1 MASED
6 VAIDDREARRMLD
19 ALDAGQLR
27 KAAGEAVR
35 KAALR
40 VRRGV
45 QEKVKAVAGTGR
57 GKDYFRARGFGRLRM
72 VKTSTGWHHT
82 GPLYKDVKMFTY
94 RKNRPAGMRTHVLV
108 CVGASIIAIM
118 ESLMIA
124 DTITLNMNNESTG
137 IAISYGRISAQ
148 VISGIGFLGAGTIF
162 ISQKKIAGLTTAA
175 SLWNVA
181 CLGLAVGMGY
191 YIISLAG
198 CAIVIITLA
207 LLQRLVRVNSVKH
220 VEIKFIHRVE
230 TIAFI
235 NDYFQTIGVRVLD
248 IDFHVENKGKYNL
261 YTNIYTL
268 DMQGKTTY
276 KDIVNKLSEYAN
288 IQGIRTRNT

>member
-1 MASED
+1 MTWWET
-6 VAIDDREARRMLD
+6 
-19 ALDAGQLR
+19 
-27 KAAGEAVR
+27 
-35 KAALR
+35 ALR
-40 VRRGV
+40 LLL
-45 QEKVKAVAGTGR
+45 AVLIGCVIGIER
-57 GKDYFRARGFGRLRM
+57 E
-72 VKTSTGWHHT
+72 
-82 GPLYKDVKMFTY
+82 

-108 CVGASIIAIM
+108 CVGAATIAIM

-124 DTITLNMNNESTG
+124 DTITLNMNNANTG
-137 IAISYGRISAQ
+137 IAVSYGRISAQ
-148 VISGIGFLGAGTIF
+148 VVSGIGFLGAGTIF

-191 YIISLAG
+191 YYIAIAG
-198 CAIVIITLA
+198 CGIVIITLTF
-207 LLQRLVRVNSVKH
+207 LQRVVKVNAVKH
-220 VEIKFIHRVE
+220 VEVKFIHRVE

-235 NDYFQTIGVRVLD
+235 NDYFQSIGVRVLD

>member
-1 MASED
+1 MVWWEQGLRLLLAVVIGCVIGME
-6 VAIDDREARRMLD
+6 RE
-19 ALDAGQLR
+19 
-27 KAAGEAVR
+27 
-35 KAALR
+35 
-40 VRRGV
+40 
-45 QEKVKAVAGTGR
+45 
-57 GKDYFRARGFGRLRM
+57 
-72 VKTSTGWHHT
+72 
-82 GPLYKDVKMFTY
+82 
-94 RKNRPAGMRTHVLV
+94 RKNRPAGLRTHVLV

-118 ESLMIA
+118 ESLIIS
-124 DTITLNMNNESTG
+124 DTISLNMNNLNTG
-137 IAISYGRISAQ
+137 IAVSYGRISAQ
-148 VISGIGFLGAGTIF
+148 VVSGIGFLGAGTIF

-191 YIISLAG
+191 YTLAVAG
-198 CAIVIITLA
+198 CLIVVITLA
-207 LLQRLVRVNSVKH
+207 LLQRVVHVNAVKH

-235 NDYFQTIGVRVLD
+235 NDYFQSIGVNVLD

-268 DMQGKTTY
+268 DMQGKATY

-288 IQGIRTRNT
+288 IQGVRTRNT